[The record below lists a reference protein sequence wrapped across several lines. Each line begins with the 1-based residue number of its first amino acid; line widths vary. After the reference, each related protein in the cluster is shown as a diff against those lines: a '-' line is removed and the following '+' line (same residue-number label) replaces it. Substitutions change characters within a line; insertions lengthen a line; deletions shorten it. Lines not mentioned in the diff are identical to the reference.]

1 MKSVIIADDSP
12 IILDGIYSQ
21 ISDMNI
27 FDSITLVGS
36 GHDLLEKFKEQKVDL
51 LIIDIAMPKM
61 SGFDVL
67 RKIRL
72 INDDVQILLISN
84 FNGAEI
90 KAKGLQLGANGFID
104 KIDFANDINVAVKTL
119 EEKKIYFTKDIITKA
134 ENQNSNYLSG
144 LETSEI
150 EQRLSKREYE
160 IFLHLGTNCEC
171 SEVAE
176 KLNISKKTVD
186 NHVEKIKKKLNLKS
200 KHNLYRITTIH
211 SYVYGNTHIK
221 SIFSN

>member
-27 FDSITLVGS
+27 FDSITLVNNGPE
-36 GHDLLEKFKEQKVDL
+36 LLKKIREQNIDL
-51 LIIDIAMPKM
+51 LIIDVAMPKM

-67 RKIRL
+67 KKIRL
-72 INDDVQILLISN
+72 INHDVQILLISN

-90 KAKGLQLGANGFID
+90 KAKSLQLGANGFIE
-104 KIDFANDINVAVKTL
+104 KINFVNDFYVAVKTL
-119 EEKKIYFTKDIITKA
+119 EQKKIYFTKDIITKA
-134 ENQNSNYLSG
+134 ENQKSNYLSG

-150 EQRLSKREYE
+150 ERKLSKREFE
-160 IFLHLGTNCEC
+160 IFLQLGVNCES

-186 NHVEKIKKKLNLKS
+186 NHVEKIKKKLDIKS
-200 KHNLYRITTIH
+200 KHNLYRITAIH
-211 SYVYGNTHIK
+211 SYVYGNSHIK